1 MKKVIIPFLCFTVV
15 QVFAVYF
22 FARMNQ
28 PKIVYAD
35 AIRLFDEY
43 KFKTDMEKMAEGT
56 LRQLKGELDSVQ
68 VLLKVNPQDPRAQQL
83 VSEGQSRLTQ
93 AYSNINKEINEK
105 AWARLNPVINKFGKD
120 NKIDLLIG
128 ANGMGTV
135 LYANDTRDVTA
146 DLIIYA
152 NKIYEKGD

>member
-1 MKKVIIPFLCFTVV
+1 
-15 QVFAVYF
+15 
-22 FARMNQ
+22 MNQ

-56 LRQLKGELDSVQ
+56 LRQLKGDLDSVQ

-93 AYSNINKEINEK
+93 AYSNINKEIT
-105 AWARLNPVINKFGKD
+105 RRPGQGSI
-120 NKIDLLIG
+120 LLSTSLERTI
-128 ANGMGTV
+128 
-135 LYANDTRDVTA
+135 R
-146 DLIIYA
+146 
-152 NKIYEKGD
+152 